1 MAPCMS
7 SILALSVS
15 DKIDQYGAYAGFA
28 SVLGLAVLSLLYFAQ
43 AREVKR
49 LREWAGRSP
58 ERAAELQ
65 DRAVAAAQQR
75 AIVAPQRPAT
85 PVGAPA
91 PAVATDARPAAAT
104 PAGQMSAHPP
114 APAVAPA
121 AAAAATAAGAA
132 TATPGAPATPAPAG
146 GAGSPDGP
154 GQPTTAMP
162 AANGAAAP
170 SGAGATGSPAGPG
183 GRDPIPGQPL
193 RVPSATIPPPS
204 RLSEPEPEHRSRLA
218 VFGAIAAI
226 VVVAIVAALF
236 VVGLGGDTK
245 TQTPNTIGLPASG
258 DTSANGSDTKTT
270 TGSKSAPPAAAPAP
284 GTYEVAVLNGT
295 TVPGLARG
303 VATRLQNTKFR
314 IGNVTNA
321 ATQDRSATLVE
332 FAPGHRAEADAVAKA
347 IEVGKDSIQQ
357 LSPGSKT
364 IAGERATVV
373 VTVGSDQNTSPQAQ
387 TTTP

>member
-1 MAPCMS
+1 MS

-58 ERAAELQ
+58 ERDAELQ
-65 DRAVAAAQQR
+65 QRAVAAAQQR

-85 PVGAPA
+85 PVGAPVPANSA
-91 PAVATDARPAAAT
+91 PPGSDSRPAAAT
-104 PAGQMSAHPP
+104 PAGQAQG

-132 TATPGAPATPAPAG
+132 TATPNAPAAPG
-146 GAGSPDGP
+146 GPGSTDA

-170 SGAGATGSPAGPG
+170 SAAAAAAAAAGPPV
-183 GRDPIPGQPL
+183 RPGQPL
-193 RVPSATIPPPS
+193 RVPGSATPPPS
-204 RLSEPEPEHRSRLA
+204 RLSEPEDEHGSRLA
-218 VFGAIAAI
+218 VFGAIGAI
-226 VVVAIVAALF
+226 VVVAIVAVVLLTGAL
-236 VVGLGGDTK
+236 GGGDTK
-245 TQTPNTIGLPASG
+245 TQTPNTIGTPSADSDAGSSPA
-258 DTSANGSDTKTT
+258 KTT
-270 TGSKSAPPAAAPAP
+270 GGSNSATPAAAPAP
-284 GTYEVAVLNGT
+284 GSYTVAVLNGT

-303 VATRLQNTKFR
+303 VANRLQNTKFK

-332 FAPGHRAEADAVAKA
+332 FAAGHRAEADAVAKA
-347 IEVGKDSIQQ
+347 IDVGRDAIQP

-364 IAGERATVV
+364 IAGDQATVV
-373 VTVGSDQNTSPQAQ
+373 VTVGSDQNTSPQTQ
-387 TTTP
+387 TTP

>member
-75 AIVAPQRPAT
+75 AIVSPQRPAT

-91 PAVATDARPAAAT
+91 PAVAPGARPAAAT
-104 PAGQMSAHPP
+104 PAGQAQG

-132 TATPGAPATPAPAG
+132 TAAPGAPAVPAG
-146 GAGSPDGP
+146 

-170 SGAGATGSPAGPG
+170 SAPAATPPV
-183 GRDPIPGQPL
+183 RPGQPL
-193 RVPSATIPPPS
+193 RVPGGAATPPPS
-204 RLSEPEPEHRSRLA
+204 RLSEPEDDHGSRLA
-218 VFGAIAAI
+218 VFGAIGAI
-226 VVVAIVAALF
+226 VVVAIVA
-236 VVGLGGDTK
+236 VVLLTGALGGDDPA
-245 TQTPNTIGLPASG
+245 TQTPNTIGTPSA
-258 DTSANGSDTKTT
+258 DTSAGSDTTAT
-270 TGSKSAPPAAAPAP
+270 TGGSKTAPAAVPAP
-284 GTYEVAVLNGT
+284 GSYTVAVLNGT

-303 VATRLQNTKFR
+303 VANRLQNTKFK

-347 IEVGKDSIQQ
+347 IDVGRDSIQQ

-364 IAGERATVV
+364 IAGDQATVV
-373 VTVGSDQNTSPQAQ
+373 VTVGSDQNTSPQTQ
-387 TTTP
+387 TTP

>member
-58 ERAAELQ
+58 ERAAEVQ
-65 DRAVAAAQQR
+65 ERAVAAAQQR

-91 PAVATDARPAAAT
+91 PAVAPGARPAAAT
-104 PAGQMSAHPP
+104 PAGQAQG

-132 TATPGAPATPAPAG
+132 TAAPGAPAAPAG
-146 GAGSPDGP
+146 GADGP

-170 SGAGATGSPAGPG
+170 SAPAGPPV
-183 GRDPIPGQPL
+183 RPGQPL
-193 RVPSATIPPPS
+193 RVPGAGGTGSPPPS
-204 RLSEPEPEHRSRLA
+204 RLSEPEPDGGSRLP
-218 VFGAIAAI
+218 VFGAIGAI
-226 VVVAIVAALF
+226 VVVAIVA
-236 VVGLGGDTK
+236 VVLLTGALGGDDPK
-245 TQTPNTIGLPASG
+245 TQSPNRIATVGEDS
-258 DTSANGSDTKTT
+258 SAGTETTKTT
-270 TGSKSAPPAAAPAP
+270 TGSSATPAAVPAP
-284 GTYEVAVLNGT
+284 GSYTVAVLNGT

-303 VATRLQNTKFR
+303 VANRLQNTKFK

-332 FAPGHRAEADAVAKA
+332 FAAGHRAEADAVAKA
-347 IEVGKDSIQQ
+347 IEVGKDSIQP

-364 IAGERATVV
+364 IAGDQATVV
-373 VTVGSDQNTSPQAQ
+373 VTVGSDQNTSPQTQ
-387 TTTP
+387 TTP

>member
-58 ERAAELQ
+58 ERDAELQ
-65 DRAVAAAQQR
+65 QRAVAAAQQR

-91 PAVATDARPAAAT
+91 PVAIPGARPAAAT
-104 PAGQMSAHPP
+104 PAGQAQG

-132 TATPGAPATPAPAG
+132 TAAPGAPAAPAVA
-146 GAGSPDGP
+146 AG

-170 SGAGATGSPAGPG
+170 SAPASPGAAGPPV
-183 GRDPIPGQPL
+183 RPGQPL
-193 RVPSATIPPPS
+193 RVPGSATPPPS
-204 RLSEPEPEHRSRLA
+204 RLSEPEDEHGSRLA
-218 VFGAIAAI
+218 VFGAIGAI
-226 VVVAIVAALF
+226 VVVAIVA
-236 VVGLGGDTK
+236 VVLLTGVLGGDDTK
-245 TQTPNTIGLPASG
+245 TQTPNTIGAP
-258 DTSANGSDTKTT
+258 SADSDAGSSPTKTT
-270 TGSKSAPPAAAPAP
+270 GGSKSATPAAAPAP
-284 GTYEVAVLNGT
+284 GSYTVAVLNGT

-303 VATRLQNTKFR
+303 VANRLQNTKFK

-332 FAPGHRAEADAVAKA
+332 FAAGHRAEADAVAKA
-347 IEVGKDSIQQ
+347 IDVGRDAIQP
-357 LSPGSKT
+357 LSAGSKT
-364 IAGERATVV
+364 IAGDQATVV
-373 VTVGSDQNTSPQAQ
+373 VTVGSDQNTSPQTQ

>member
-15 DKIDQYGAYAGFA
+15 DKIDQYGAYAGLA
-28 SVLGLAVLSLLYFAQ
+28 SVIGLAVLSLLYFAQ

-58 ERAAELQ
+58 ERDAELQ
-65 DRAVAAAQQR
+65 QRAVAAAQQR
-75 AIVAPQRPAT
+75 AVVAPPRPAT

-91 PAVATDARPAAAT
+91 PAVVPGAKPAAAT
-104 PAGQMSAHPP
+104 PAGQAQGT
-114 APAVAPA
+114 PAVAPA
-121 AAAAATAAGAA
+121 VAAAATAAGAA
-132 TATPGAPATPAPAG
+132 TAAPGAPAAAPGAPNPA
-146 GAGSPDGP
+146 

-170 SGAGATGSPAGPG
+170 SAPATPAGAG
-183 GRDPIPGQPL
+183 GRPPIPGQPL
-193 RVPSATIPPPS
+193 RVPGAAATPPPS
-204 RLSEPEPEHRSRLA
+204 RQPEPDDGGSRLA
-218 VFGAIAAI
+218 VFGAIGAI
-226 VVVAIVAALF
+226 VIVAIVA
-236 VVGLGGDTK
+236 VVLLTGVLGGDDTK
-245 TQTPNTIGLPASG
+245 TQTPNTIGTPNS
-258 DTSANGSDTKTT
+258 DANAGANATKTT
-270 TGSKSAPPAAAPAP
+270 TGSQSTKPDAAPAP
-284 GTYEVAVLNGT
+284 GTYVVAVLNGT

-303 VATRLQNTKFR
+303 VANRLQNTKFK

-347 IEVGKDSIQQ
+347 IEVGRDSIQQ

-364 IAGERATVV
+364 IAGDQATVV

>member
-1 MAPCMS
+1 MS

-58 ERAAELQ
+58 ERAAEMQ

-75 AIVAPQRPAT
+75 AIVSPPRPAT

-91 PAVATDARPAAAT
+91 PAVAPGARPAAAT
-104 PAGQMSAHPP
+104 PAGQAQG

-132 TATPGAPATPAPAG
+132 TTTPGAPAPN
-146 GAGSPDGP
+146 GP

-170 SGAGATGSPAGPG
+170 ATPPPA
-183 GRDPIPGQPL
+183 IPGQPL
-193 RVPSATIPPPS
+193 RVPGATTTPPPS
-204 RLSEPEPEHRSRLA
+204 RLSEPEDEHGSRLA
-218 VFGAIAAI
+218 VFGAIGAI
-226 VVVAIVAALF
+226 VVVAIVA
-236 VVGLGGDTK
+236 VVLLTGVLGGDDTK
-245 TQTPNTIGLPASG
+245 TQTPNTIGAPSSDASAG
-258 DTSANGSDTKTT
+258 ANAGKTT
-270 TGSKSAPPAAAPAP
+270 TGSQNSPPAAVPAP
-284 GTYEVAVLNGT
+284 GSYKVAVLNGT

-303 VATRLQNTKFR
+303 VANRLQNTKFA

-347 IEVGKDSIQQ
+347 IDVGRDAIQE

-364 IAGERATVV
+364 IAGDQATVV
-373 VTVGSDQNTSPQAQ
+373 VTVGSDQNTSPQTQ
-387 TTTP
+387 TTP

>member
-114 APAVAPA
+114 APAIAPA

-132 TATPGAPATPAPAG
+132 TAAPGAPATPAPSVPPTP
-146 GAGSPDGP
+146 GSSDGP

-170 SGAGATGSPAGPG
+170 SAPAGPG
-183 GRDPIPGQPL
+183 GRPPIPGQPL
-193 RVPSATIPPPS
+193 RVPGAAATPPPS
-204 RLSEPEPEHRSRLA
+204 RLSEPEPEHGSRLA
-218 VFGAIAAI
+218 VFGAIGAL
-226 VVVAIVAALF
+226 VVVAIVA
-236 VVGLGGDTK
+236 VVLLTGALGGDDTK

-258 DTSANGSDTKTT
+258 DASADGSATKTT

-284 GTYEVAVLNGT
+284 GTYVVAVLNGT

-303 VATRLQNTKFR
+303 VATRLQNTKFK

-332 FAPGHRAEADAVAKA
+332 FAHGHRAEADAVAKA
-347 IEVGKDSIQQ
+347 IEVGRDSIQE

-364 IAGERATVV
+364 IAGDQATVV

-387 TTTP
+387 TPTTP

>member
-58 ERAAELQ
+58 ERAAEVQ
-65 DRAVAAAQQR
+65 ERAVAAAQQR

-91 PAVATDARPAAAT
+91 VAGGVGSDSRPAAAT
-104 PAGQMSAHPP
+104 PAGQAQG
-114 APAVAPA
+114 APVAPA

-132 TATPGAPATPAPAG
+132 TSPSGAPAGAG
-146 GAGSPDGP
+146 GAGSAGGADGP

-162 AANGAAAP
+162 AANGAAGASAP
-170 SGAGATGSPAGPG
+170 ATPAGSA
-183 GRDPIPGQPL
+183 GRPPVPPPIPGQPL
-193 RVPSATIPPPS
+193 RVSGGATSSPASRVSAPEPDGGS
-204 RLSEPEPEHRSRLA
+204 RLP
-218 VFGAIAAI
+218 VIGAIIAI
-226 VVVAIVAALF
+226 VVVAIVAIILLTGA
-236 VVGLGGDTK
+236 LGGDDPE
-245 TQTPNTIGLPASG
+245 TQAPNRIATVGE
-258 DTSANGSDTKTT
+258 DTSTGNETTKTT
-270 TGSKSAPPAAAPAP
+270 TGSSATPAPAPAP
-284 GTYEVAVLNGT
+284 GSYTVAVLNGT

-303 VATRLQNTKFR
+303 VANRLQNTKFK

-332 FAPGHRAEADAVAKA
+332 FAAGHRAEADAVAKA
-347 IEVGKDSIQQ
+347 IEVGKDSIQP
-357 LSPGSKT
+357 LSAGSKT
-364 IAGERATVV
+364 IAGDQATVV
-373 VTVGSDQNTSPQAQ
+373 VTVGSDQNTSPQTQ
-387 TTTP
+387 TTP

>member
-65 DRAVAAAQQR
+65 ERAVAAAQQR
-75 AIVAPQRPAT
+75 AVVAPRPAT

-91 PAVATDARPAAAT
+91 PAVTPGARPAAAT

-132 TATPGAPATPAPAG
+132 TAAPGAPAATNPA
-146 GAGSPDGP
+146 

-162 AANGAAAP
+162 VANGAAAP
-170 SGAGATGSPAGPG
+170 SAPASVPAASPPA
-183 GRDPIPGQPL
+183 IPGQPL
-193 RVPSATIPPPS
+193 RVPGGTGTPPPS
-204 RLSEPEPEHRSRLA
+204 RLSEPDDDHGSRLA
-218 VFGAIAAI
+218 VFGAIGAI
-226 VVVAIVAALF
+226 VVVAIVA
-236 VVGLGGDTK
+236 VVLLTGVLGGDDTK
-245 TQTPNTIGLPASG
+245 TQTPNTIGAPSS
-258 DTSANGSDTKTT
+258 DTSADANAGKTT
-270 TGSKSAPPAAAPAP
+270 TGSNSATPAAAPAP
-284 GTYEVAVLNGT
+284 GSYVVAVLNGT

-303 VATRLQNTKFR
+303 VANRLQNTKFK

-347 IEVGKDSIQQ
+347 IDVGKDAIQQ

-364 IAGERATVV
+364 IAGNQATVV
-373 VTVGSDQNTSPQAQ
+373 VTVGSDQNTSPQTQ
-387 TTTP
+387 TTP

>member
-1 MAPCMS
+1 MS

-58 ERAAELQ
+58 ERAADLQ
-65 DRAVAAAQQR
+65 ERAVAAAQQR
-75 AIVAPQRPAT
+75 AIVSPQRPAT

-91 PAVATDARPAAAT
+91 PAVAGGAGSDARPAAAT
-104 PAGQMSAHPP
+104 PAGQAQG

-132 TATPGAPATPAPAG
+132 TATPGAPAAPVGAG
-146 GAGSPDGP
+146 GADGP

-162 AANGAAAP
+162 AANGAA
-170 SGAGATGSPAGPG
+170 GAGGAGSPVATPG
-183 GRDPIPGQPL
+183 GRAPGIPGQPL
-193 RVPSATIPPPS
+193 RVPGSTTPPPS
-204 RLSEPEPEHRSRLA
+204 RLSEPDDDGGSRLA
-218 VFGAIAAI
+218 VFGAIGAI
-226 VVVAIVAALF
+226 VVVAIVAVVLLTGAL
-236 VVGLGGDTK
+236 GGGDTT
-245 TQTPNTIGLPASG
+245 TQSPNTIGTPSADSNAGQSPAKS
-258 DTSANGSDTKTT
+258 TS
-270 TGSKSAPPAAAPAP
+270 TGATPAAAPAP
-284 GTYEVAVLNGT
+284 GSYTVAVLNGT

-303 VATRLQNTKFR
+303 VANRLQNTKFK

-347 IEVGKDSIQQ
+347 IDVGRDAIQP

-364 IAGERATVV
+364 IAGDQATVV
-373 VTVGSDQNTSPQAQ
+373 VTVGSDQNTSPQTQ
-387 TTTP
+387 TTP

>member
-1 MAPCMS
+1 MS

-15 DKIDQYGAYAGFA
+15 DKIDQYGAYAGLA

-58 ERAAELQ
+58 ERAAEVQ
-65 DRAVAAAQQR
+65 ERAVAAAQQR

-91 PAVATDARPAAAT
+91 PAVDAVPTHPRPAAAT
-104 PAGQMSAHPP
+104 PAGQAQG

-132 TATPGAPATPAPAG
+132 TATPGAPAAPVGAG
-146 GAGSPDGP
+146 GADGP

-162 AANGAAAP
+162 AANGAAAASAP
-170 SGAGATGSPAGPG
+170 VATPPV
-183 GRDPIPGQPL
+183 RPGQPL
-193 RVPSATIPPPS
+193 RVPGATTPPPS
-204 RLSEPEPEHRSRLA
+204 RLSEPDDDGGSRLA
-218 VFGAIAAI
+218 VFGAIGAI
-226 VVVAIVAALF
+226 VVVAIVAVVLLTGAL
-236 VVGLGGDTK
+236 GGGDTT
-245 TQTPNTIGLPASG
+245 TQSPNTIGTPSAGSNAGESPAKTTS
-258 DTSANGSDTKTT
+258 TSAT
-270 TGSKSAPPAAAPAP
+270 PAAAPAP
-284 GTYEVAVLNGT
+284 GSYTVAVLNGT

-303 VATRLQNTKFR
+303 VANRWQNTKFK

-347 IEVGKDSIQQ
+347 IDVGRDAIQP
-357 LSPGSKT
+357 LSAGSKT
-364 IAGERATVV
+364 IAGDQATVV
-373 VTVGSDQNTSPQAQ
+373 VTVGSDQNTSPQTQ
-387 TTTP
+387 TTP

>member
-15 DKIDQYGAYAGFA
+15 DKIDQYGAYAGLA

-58 ERAAELQ
+58 ERAAEVQ
-65 DRAVAAAQQR
+65 ERAVAAAQQR

-91 PAVATDARPAAAT
+91 PAVAPGARPAAAT
-104 PAGQMSAHPP
+104 PAGQTQG
-114 APAVAPA
+114 APAV

-132 TATPGAPATPAPAG
+132 TAAPGVPVGAG
-146 GAGSPDGP
+146 GADGP

-162 AANGAAAP
+162 AANGAA
-170 SGAGATGSPAGPG
+170 GAGGAGSPVATPPV
-183 GRDPIPGQPL
+183 RPGQPL
-193 RVPSATIPPPS
+193 RVPGATTPPPS
-204 RLSEPEPEHRSRLA
+204 RLSEPDDDGGSRLA
-218 VFGAIAAI
+218 VFGAIGAI
-226 VVVAIVAALF
+226 VVVAIVAVVLLTGAL
-236 VVGLGGDTK
+236 GGGDTT
-245 TQTPNTIGLPASG
+245 TQSPNTIGTP
-258 DTSANGSDTKTT
+258 SADSNADESPTKTT
-270 TGSKSAPPAAAPAP
+270 SKSATPAAAPAP
-284 GTYEVAVLNGT
+284 GSYTVAVLNGT

-303 VATRLQNTKFR
+303 VANRLQNTKFK

-332 FAPGHRAEADAVAKA
+332 FAPGHRAEADAVARA
-347 IEVGKDSIQQ
+347 IDVGRDAIQP
-357 LSPGSKT
+357 LSAGSKT
-364 IAGERATVV
+364 IAGDQATVV
-373 VTVGSDQNTSPQAQ
+373 VTVGSDQNTSPQTQ
-387 TTTP
+387 TTP

>member
-1 MAPCMS
+1 MS

-58 ERAAELQ
+58 ERAAEMQ
-65 DRAVAAAQQR
+65 DRAVVAAQQR

-91 PAVATDARPAAAT
+91 PAAAGGAVPAAAT

-114 APAVAPA
+114 VPAAPA

-132 TATPGAPATPAPAG
+132 TAAPGAPAAPVPAAG
-146 GAGSPDGP
+146 GGSDGP

-162 AANGAAAP
+162 AANGAASASAP
-170 SGAGATGSPAGPG
+170 ATPAAG
-183 GRDPIPGQPL
+183 GRPPGPAPIPGQPL
-193 RVPSATIPPPS
+193 RVPGASAPPPS
-204 RLSEPEPEHRSRLA
+204 RLSEPEPEHGSRLA
-218 VFGAIAAI
+218 VFGAIGAI
-226 VVVAIVAALF
+226 VVVAIVA
-236 VVGLGGDTK
+236 VVLLTGALGGDDTK
-245 TQTPNTIGLPASG
+245 TQTPNTIGLPAGG
-258 DTSANGSDTKTT
+258 DASADASDTKTT

-284 GTYEVAVLNGT
+284 GTYVVAVLNGT
-295 TVPGLARG
+295 TVPNLARG
-303 VATRLQNTKFR
+303 VAIRLQNTKFK

-364 IAGERATVV
+364 IAGDQATVV
-373 VTVGSDQNTSPQAQ
+373 VTVGSDQNTSPQTQ